1 MTVPEP
7 DRRIRRLP
15 GMRRCCL
22 ILAIGP
28 CLFACTPE
36 APPGNVA
43 EPRPSAPAPAG
54 TPVPAPLDPP
64 APGEPGGL
72 PDNRTPLA
80 EGPIAPESA
89 QGAGQ
94 VVQSYFALIEQ
105 GRYAEA
111 WRLWGEDGRASGMS
125 EAEFAASFGR
135 YREYHAQIGAP
146 GRIEGAAGSLYVE
159 IPVQAYGRL
168 ANGEPFNMLGPVR
181 LRRVN
186 DVPGSTD
193 AQRRWHIV
201 ESGLRPRP

>member
-1 MTVPEP
+1 
-7 DRRIRRLP
+7 
-15 GMRRCCL
+15 MRRNCL
-22 ILAIGP
+22 ILAAG
-28 CLFACTPE
+28 LYVAACAPE
-36 APPGNVA
+36 AALDNRA
-43 EPRPSAPAPAG
+43 EPEPSAPVPAEAPA
-54 TPVPAPLDPP
+54 PAPLDPP

-72 PDNRTPLA
+72 PDDRTPLA

-94 VVQSYFALIEQ
+94 VLQSYFALIEQ
-105 GRYAEA
+105 GRYGEA

-125 EAEFAASFGR
+125 EADFAASFGR

-168 ANGEPFNMLGPVR
+168 ANGAPFNLLGPIR

-186 DVPGSTD
+186 DVPGSTE